1 VFALALPRRTGH
13 YALVIDAEQVVADLS
28 SLEQQRLACDLA
40 NIVAPYGHVDPAVI
54 DPGYFD
60 QLLDR
65 LDGLMANGHHEASLL
80 AAECLSLI
88 DRFDDEPDDAGF
100 YALGALVSV
109 YYASCALSGEADGGL
124 NSVKRFLDL
133 LGAAD
138 DDGESG
144 LFDDAV
150 RYLTAPSGALRTALV
165 IRATANAASLE

>member
-1 VFALALPRRTGH
+1 
-13 YALVIDAEQVVADLS
+13 VIDAVRVVGDLS

-40 NIVAPYGHVDPAVI
+40 SIVAPYGHVDPAVI
-54 DPGYFD
+54 DPDYFD

-65 LDGLMANGHHEASLL
+65 LDVSMTNGHDEASLL
-80 AAECLSLI
+80 ATDCLRII
-88 DRFDDEPDDAGF
+88 DQFDDEPDDAGF

-124 NSVKRFLDL
+124 NSVMRFLDL

-150 RYLTAPSGALRTALV
+150 RYVTAPSGDLRTALV
-165 IRATANAASLE
+165 VRAAANAASLR